1 MFLRAAGAGLLSTCV
16 CSFAAVC
23 EATFFG
29 SFWQAKKLI
38 TRKKNGN
45 EYFIFKANSF
55 LQVQKT
61 SGGGEG

>member
-1 MFLRAAGAGLLSTCV
+1 LRAAGAGLVSAGV

-23 EATFFG
+23 EAVFFG

-38 TRKKNGN
+38 MRKKNGSK
-45 EYFIFKANSF
+45 YLIFKANSF

-61 SGGGEG
+61 SAGGEG